1 MKDNIDIMEAI
12 LIMLRIS
19 GIMPIVELGCG
30 RGILLHKIYL
40 LIAKTGRRLIGVDP
54 DPHSFTLNSDKGPYL
69 RIFPEY
75 GYYEELGDLGDHCLI
90 IDWPLPN
97 HSTYDYDAIMTR
109 KAKYVVIR
117 YASCGMAGGKKFQKF
132 IKNPVGWEILYEN
145 KVYLEQLNLLDHILG
160 ITPILD
166 VVLLRRID

>member
-1 MKDNIDIMEAI
+1 MKEHNKITKAI
-12 LIMLRIS
+12 LIVLRIS

-40 LIAKTGRRLIGVDP
+40 LIATTGRRLIGVDP
-54 DPHSFTLNSDKGPYL
+54 DPHSFTLDSDKGPYQ

-75 GYYEELGDLGDHCLI
+75 NYYEELGDLGDHCLI
-90 IDWPLPN
+90 IDWAFPN
-97 HSTYDYDAIMTR
+97 NSTYDYDAIMTR

-117 YASCGMAGGKKFQKF
+117 YASCGMAGGTKFQNF
-132 IKNPVGWEILYEN
+132 IKNPLGWEVLYKN
-145 KVYLEQLNLLDHILG
+145 KVSLEQSNPLDYILG
-160 ITPILD
+160 VTPTVD